1 MWKGGGGNCR
11 NPGMGQWRMISS
23 TRYLVLD
30 HDDTV
35 PFFYLCNEEV
45 AEVRIE
51 GGGMEEE
58 LGLVS
63 RGKTQGSKRDTRR
76 TNTRSVAGA

>member
-1 MWKGGGGNCR
+1 MKEKHAMWKGGGNCR

-35 PFFYLCNEEV
+35 PFFISL
-45 AEVRIE
+45 
-51 GGGMEEE
+51 
-58 LGLVS
+58 
-63 RGKTQGSKRDTRR
+63 
-76 TNTRSVAGA
+76 